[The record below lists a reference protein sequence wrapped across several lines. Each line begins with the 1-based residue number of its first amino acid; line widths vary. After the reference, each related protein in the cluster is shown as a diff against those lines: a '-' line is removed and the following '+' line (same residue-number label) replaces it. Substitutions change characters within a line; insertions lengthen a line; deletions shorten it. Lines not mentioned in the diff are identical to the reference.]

1 MLELPA
7 TAWAVVDPELS
18 SKANLFAQSTES

>member
-7 TAWAVVDPELS
+7 TAWAVVDPQPS
-18 SKANLFAQSTES
+18 SEANLFAQSTES